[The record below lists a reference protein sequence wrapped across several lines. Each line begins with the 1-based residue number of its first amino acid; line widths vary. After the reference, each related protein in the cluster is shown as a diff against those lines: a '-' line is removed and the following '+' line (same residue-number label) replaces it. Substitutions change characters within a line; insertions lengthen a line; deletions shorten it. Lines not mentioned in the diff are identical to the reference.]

1 MHPYGE
7 NKSQGGQI
15 PFVLCIFYFFFFL
28 REGSVFIFDKRVYLT
43 KEYICLCFAV
53 LQLGFK
59 HTAAEKQYRDVKRL
73 AVR

>member
-1 MHPYGE
+1 MCILTEKIKVKVDKYPL
-7 NKSQGGQI
+7 S
-15 PFVLCIFYFFFFL
+15 FVFFIFFFL